1 MKLTRLQ
8 PGLNA
13 PLALAALAALALIA
27 GCGEPRAE
35 PNPGP
40 KPAAA
45 PELAI
50 DLAPEIGYG
59 ALLVTVRVA
68 GPVAASVRELRVA
81 KAWADTHAGDVIS
94 DIEARDAAGK
104 LEVGQPSDDGQDRV
118 YPLLRAAE
126 GTELTIAYRASG
138 RGASSSNLALRVG
151 PDQISGVG
159 HSFLLLPPIREPMP
173 AVVRW
178 HVHSMGQGAGSASSL
193 GVGSEVRAEATS
205 EELAHAA
212 YVAGPL
218 AVAEG
223 KGGEKMVLLGKAELD
238 VGAVLDWTARVRGLA
253 GRIFEGDEPA
263 SDPGSD
269 PFLFILVAQPGMG
282 LSHDGAHLSR
292 SFALWFDGSRALDPS
307 LRIAIAH
314 ELVHKWI
321 GASVRLDD
329 DRGRPAKWFAEGFA
343 VHYARRVL
351 FDEKLITPK
360 DFAEDLRRTIDP
372 GREVRDEAYRRGA
385 LYAAH
390 IDASIRAR
398 SRGKRSLDHLVRE
411 LLQAARDRKSE
422 VLPLSAL
429 RDAVVRELGEAAG
442 DELDEAVVRGSRPIV
457 LPNDA
462 FGPCIK
468 RRRSKEMVF
477 DLGFDPASVRG
488 DPAVTRGVVK
498 GSAAARAGLRDGLIV
513 LDSKVPDEGDPD
525 KTREVEITVAGNRG
539 ARKIRFMPLY
549 KKDVIRW
556 AAWPCKR

>member
-1 MKLTRLQ
+1 MKWSRQ
-8 PGLNA
+8 WPGA
-13 PLALAALAALALIA
+13 PLALALLALLA
-27 GCGEPRAE
+27 LPGCGEPE
-35 PNPGP
+35 PKAVDAGP
-40 KPAAA
+40 PAQ

-50 DLAPEIGYG
+50 DLTPEVGFG
-59 ALLVTVRVA
+59 ALLVTVRLA
-68 GPVAASVRELRVA
+68 GPPSQSARELRVA
-81 KAWADTHAGDVIS
+81 KAWADTHAGEVIS

-104 LEVGQPSDDGQDRV
+104 LEVGQASDDGPDRV
-118 YPLLRAAE
+118 YPLLRAPE
-126 GTELTIAYRASG
+126 GPELIITYRASG
-138 RGASSSNLALRVG
+138 SGAASSNLALRVG

-159 HSFLLLPPIREPMP
+159 HSFLLLPPLREPIP

-178 HVHSMGQGAGSASSL
+178 HVGSLGEGAGSASSL

-218 AVAEG
+218 SVAEG
-223 KGGEKMVLLGKAELD
+223 EGGQKMVLLGKAELD
-238 VGAVLDWTARVRGLA
+238 VGAVLDWTGRVHRLA
-253 GRIFEGDEPA
+253 ERLFEGDAA
-263 SDPGSD
+263 SGAPSSSD
-269 PFLFILVAQPGMG
+269 RFLFLLVTQPGMG
-282 LSHDGAHLSR
+282 RSHNGAHLSR
-292 SFALWFDGSRALDPS
+292 SFALWFDGSRALDPA

-314 ELVHKWI
+314 ELIHKWI

-329 DRGRPAKWFAEGFA
+329 ERGRPAKWFAEGFA
-343 VHYARRVL
+343 VHYARRLL

-372 GREVRDEAYRRGA
+372 GRDVRDEAYRRGA

-390 IDASIRAR
+390 MDASIRSR
-398 SRGKRSLDHLVRE
+398 SRGKRSLDDVMRE
-411 LLQAARDRKSE
+411 LLVAAKVKKSE

-429 RDAVVRELGEAAG
+429 RDAAIRELGDAAAE
-442 DELDEAVVRGSRPIV
+442 ELDEAVVRGARPII
-457 LPNDA
+457 LPDGA

-468 RRRSKEMVF
+468 RRRAKEMVF
-477 DLGFDPASVRG
+477 DLGFDPASLKG
-488 DPAVTRGVVK
+488 DPGVIRGVVK

-513 LDSKVPDEGDPD
+513 LDATLPDEGDPD
-525 KTREVEITVAGNRG
+525 KAREVEITVAGGRG

>member
-1 MKLTRLQ
+1 MKLTSPQ
-8 PGLNA
+8 PGLSA
-13 PLALAALAALALIA
+13 SVALVALAALA

-35 PNPGP
+35 P
-40 KPAAA
+40 KPPPPAA

-50 DLAPEIGYG
+50 DLAPEMGFG

-68 GPVAASVRELRVA
+68 GPSAPGVRELRVA
-81 KAWADTHAGDVIS
+81 KAWADTRAGDVIS
-94 DIEARDAAGK
+94 DVEARDAAGK
-104 LEVGQPSDDGQDRV
+104 LEVGEPSDDGQDRV

-126 GTELTIAYRASG
+126 GTELTITYRASG
-138 RGASSSNLALRVG
+138 RGAASSNLALRVE

-159 HSFLLLPPIREPMP
+159 HSFLLLPPIHEPMP

-178 HVHSMGQGAGSASSL
+178 HINSMGSGAGSASSL
-193 GVGSEVRAEATS
+193 GVGTEVRAEATS
-205 EELAHAA
+205 EELTHAA

-223 KGGEKMVLLGKAELD
+223 KGGETMVLLGKAELD
-238 VGAVLDWTARVRGLA
+238 VGAVLDWTSRVRGLA
-253 GRIFEGDEPA
+253 SRIFEGDGAEPKA
-263 SDPGSD
+263 P
-269 PFLFILVAQPGMG
+269 PFLFVLVAQPGMG
-282 LSHDGAHLSR
+282 RAHDGAHLSR

-314 ELVHKWI
+314 ELIHKWI

-329 DRGRPAKWFAEGFA
+329 DRGRPAKWFSEGFA

-351 FDEKLITPK
+351 FDEKLITPN
-360 DFAEDLRRTIDP
+360 DFAEDLRRTVDP
-372 GREVRDEAYRRGA
+372 GREVRDDAYRRGA

-390 IDASIRAR
+390 LDATIRSR
-398 SRGKRSLDHLVRE
+398 SRGKRSLDDVVRK
-411 LLQAARDRKSE
+411 LLHEARTRKSE
-422 VLPLSAL
+422 TLPIALL

-442 DELDEAVVRGSRPIV
+442 EEFDEAVVSGSKSIV
-457 LPNDA
+457 LPNNA

-468 RRRSKEMVF
+468 RRRAKEMVF

-498 GSAAARAGLRDGLIV
+498 GSAAAKAGLRDGLIV
-513 LDSKVPDEGDPD
+513 LDSKLPDEGDPD
-525 KTREVEITVAGNRG
+525 KTREVELTVAGSRG

>member
-1 MKLTRLQ
+1 LSAAAALV
-8 PGLNA
+8 
-13 PLALAALAALALIA
+13 ALAMFAVSA
-27 GCGEPRAE
+27 GCGAPRGDA
-35 PNPGP
+35 NPDAKAP
-40 KPAAA
+40 AA

-50 DLAPEIGYG
+50 DLAPEVGFG

-68 GPVAASVRELRVA
+68 GPVTPSVRELRVA
-81 KAWADTHAGDVIS
+81 KAWADTHAGEVLS

-118 YPLLRAAE
+118 YPLLRAPE
-126 GTELTIAYRASG
+126 GTELTITYRASG

-178 HVHSMGQGAGSASSL
+178 HINSMGQGVESASSL
-193 GVGSEVRAEATS
+193 GVGAEVRAEATS

-223 KGGEKMVLLGKAELD
+223 KAGEKMVLLGKAELD
-238 VGAVLDWTARVRGLA
+238 VGAVLDWTARVRGIA
-253 GRIFEGDEPA
+253 ARVFEGEGPPRDAGE
-263 SDPGSD
+263 DR
-269 PFLFILVAQPGMG
+269 FLFLLVAQPGMG
-282 LSHDGAHLSR
+282 RSHDGAHLSR
-292 SFALWFDGSRALDPS
+292 SFALWFDGSRALDPT
-307 LRIAIAH
+307 LRIAITH
-314 ELVHKWI
+314 ELVHRWI

-329 DRGRPAKWFAEGFA
+329 ERGRPARWFAEGFT
-343 VHYARRVL
+343 VHYARRLL

-372 GREVRDEAYRRGA
+372 GREVRDDAYRRGA

-390 IDASIRAR
+390 IDAAIRDR
-398 SRGKRSLDHLVRE
+398 SRGKRSLDHVVRE

-422 VLPLSAL
+422 ALPATAL
-429 RDAVVRELGEAAG
+429 RDLVVRELGEAAG
-442 DELDEAVVRGSRPIV
+442 EELDEAVVRGTKSIA

-468 RRRSKEMVF
+468 RRRAKEMVF
-477 DLGFDPASVRG
+477 DLGFDPASLRG
-488 DPAVTRGVVK
+488 DPGVTRGVVK

-513 LDSKVPDEGDPD
+513 LDAKLPDEGDPD

-549 KKDVIRW
+549 KKDVVRW

>member
-1 MKLTRLQ
+1 MKLTHPR
-8 PGLNA
+8 PGLSA
-13 PLALAALAALALIA
+13 PLAGVALALLA
-27 GCGEPRAE
+27 GCGDPKAD
-35 PNPGP
+35 PNPGANAS
-40 KPAAA
+40 AAA
-45 PELAI
+45 PELGI
-50 DLAPEIGYG
+50 DLAPEIGFG
-59 ALLVTVRVA
+59 ALLITVRVA
-68 GPVAASVRELRVA
+68 GPAASSVRELRVA
-81 KAWADTHAGDVIS
+81 KAWADTRAGEVLS

-104 LEVGQPSDDGQDRV
+104 LGVGEPSDDGQDRV
-118 YPLLRAAE
+118 YPLLRASE
-126 GTELTIAYRASG
+126 GTELTITYRASG

-159 HSFLLLPPIREPMP
+159 HSFLLLPPIRERMP

-178 HVHSMGQGAGSASSL
+178 HVNSLGQGAGSASSL
-193 GVGSEVRAEATS
+193 GVGTEVRAEASS

-238 VGAVLDWTARVRGLA
+238 VGAVLDWTARVRGIA
-253 GRIFEGDEPA
+253 ARTFEVG
-263 SDPGSD
+263 GSPD
-269 PFLFILVAQPGMG
+269 ADRFLFILVAQPGMG
-282 LSHDGAHLSR
+282 LSHDGAHLSK
-292 SFALWFDGSRALDPS
+292 SLALWFDGSRALDPP

-314 ELVHKWI
+314 ELVHRWI

-329 DRGRPAKWFAEGFA
+329 ERGRPAKWFAEGFA
-343 VHYARRVL
+343 VHYARRLL

-360 DFAEDLRRTIDP
+360 DFAEDLRRTIEP

-390 IDASIRAR
+390 MDAALRAR
-398 SRGKRSLDHLVRE
+398 SRGKRSLDDVMRE
-411 LLQAARDRKSE
+411 LLSAARARKSE
-422 VLPLSAL
+422 VLPLSVF
-429 RDAVVRELGEAAG
+429 RDVVVRELGEAAG
-442 DELDEAVVRGSRPIV
+442 EELDEAVVRGSRPIT

-468 RRRSKEMVF
+468 RRRAKEMVF
-477 DLGFDPASVRG
+477 DLGFDPASLKG
-488 DPAVTRGVVK
+488 DPGVTRGVVK
-498 GSAAARAGLRDGLIV
+498 GSAAARAGLKDGLIV
-513 LDSKVPDEGDPD
+513 LDAKLPDEGDPD

-549 KKDVIRW
+549 KKDVVRW

>member
-1 MKLTRLQ
+1 LS
-8 PGLNA
+8 A
-13 PLALAALAALALIA
+13 SLALVALTLLGA
-27 GCGEPRAE
+27 CGEPRAE
-35 PNPGP
+35 PNAGA
-40 KPAAA
+40 KVAD
-45 PELAI
+45 PELAV
-50 DLAPEIGYG
+50 DLAPEIGFG

-68 GPVAASVRELRVA
+68 GPVASSVRELRVA
-81 KAWADTHAGDVIS
+81 KAWADTHAGDVLS

-104 LEVGQPSDDGQDRV
+104 LEVGQPSDDGPDRV
-118 YPLLRAAE
+118 YPLLRSPE
-126 GTELTIAYRASG
+126 GTELTVLYRASG
-138 RGASSSNLALRVG
+138 RGAASSNLALRVG

-159 HSFLLLPPIREPMP
+159 HSFLLLPPIRERMP

-178 HVHSMGQGAGSASSL
+178 HISSLGQGAGSASSL
-193 GVGSEVRAEATS
+193 GVGTEVRAEATS

-223 KGGEKMVLLGKAELD
+223 KGGERMVLLGKAELD
-238 VGAVLDWTARVRGLA
+238 VGAVLDWTSRVRGVA
-253 GRIFEGDEPA
+253 ARIFEGDGPR
-263 SDPGSD
+263 DPNAD
-269 PFLFILVAQPGMG
+269 QFLFILVAQPGMG
-282 LSHDGAHLSR
+282 RSHDGAHLSR
-292 SFALWFDGSRALDPS
+292 SLALWFDGSRPLDPP

-314 ELVHKWI
+314 ELMHRWI

-329 DRGRPAKWFAEGFA
+329 ERGRPAKWFAEGFA

-390 IDASIRAR
+390 LDAAIRAR
-398 SRGKRSLDHLVRE
+398 SRGKRSLDDVVRG
-411 LLQAARDRKSE
+411 LLQAARARKSE

-429 RDAVVRELGEAAG
+429 RDVVVGELGEAAG
-442 DELDEAVVRGSRPIV
+442 EELDEAVVRGSRSIT

-468 RRRSKEMVF
+468 RRRAKEMVF
-477 DLGFDPASVRG
+477 DLGFDPASLKG
-488 DPAVTRGVVK
+488 DPGVTRGVVK

-513 LDSKVPDEGDPD
+513 IDAKLPDEGDPD
-525 KTREVEITVAGNRG
+525 KTREVEITVAGSRG

-549 KKDVIRW
+549 KKDVVRW
-556 AAWPCKR
+556 STWPCKR